1 MIEEEKFFAWL
12 DGELS
17 PEEASRV
24 KAAVAADPELS
35 RKADEHRA
43 MAAGLRGAFASV
55 ADAPLPESIA
65 AAVRPDNVLDFAQG
79 RRSRDARQVPL
90 WVQMAALAAT
100 LAVGIFTGNVLLQ
113 APSGPVQVEGGRL
126 VAGGALE
133 NALYA
138 SLASAPS
145 NQGPRIGMTYREK
158 SGAIC
163 RTFTEGN
170 SSGLACR
177 EGGDW
182 RIRGLFEDGAGES
195 SEYRMASGPDQRLM
209 DMVEKS
215 IAGEPFDAAQER
227 AALQRGWQ

>member
-24 KAAVAADPELS
+24 EAAVAADPELS

-43 MAAGLRGAFASV
+43 MAASLRGAFASV
-55 ADAPLPESIA
+55 ADAPVPESIA
-65 AAVRPDNVLDFAQG
+65 VALRPDNVVDFAQA
-79 RRSRDARQVPL
+79 RKSRDARQVPF
-90 WVQMAALAAT
+90 WAQMAALAAT
-100 LAVGIFTGNVLLQ
+100 LAVGIFTGNVLLP
-113 APSGPVQVEGGRL
+113 APSGPVQVEAGRL

-133 NALYA
+133 KALYA

-145 NQGPRIGMTYREK
+145 NKGPRIGMTYREK

-163 RTFTEGN
+163 RTFMQDG

-177 EGGDW
+177 EKHGW
-182 RIRGLFEDGAGES
+182 RIRGLFENAAGQS

-209 DMVEKS
+209 DMVDES

-227 AALQRGWQ
+227 AALKRGWQ